1 MSDSVKK
8 YYESIEDRAAK
19 RPVKKFT
26 KSLMMILNEASL
38 AGVLRE
44 TLHKY
49 SQVRELT
56 DKISDEAI
64 MEIAL
69 AEVKA
74 QKVCD

>member
-1 MSDSVKK
+1 MSDSIKK
-8 YYESIEDRAAK
+8 YEEDLQGREV
-19 RPVKKFT
+19 P
-26 KSLMMILNEASL
+26 KSLMMLLNEASI
-38 AGVLRE
+38 AGVLIE

-64 MEIAL
+64 LQIAL
-69 AEVKA
+69 AEIKT

>member
-1 MSDSVKK
+1 MSDSIKK
-8 YYESIEDRAAK
+8 YEEDLQGREV
-19 RPVKKFT
+19 P
-26 KSLMMILNEASL
+26 KSLMMILNEASI

-64 MEIAL
+64 LQIAL
-69 AEVKA
+69 AEIKA